1 MDTIIKLIKK
11 YREIL
16 VYGIVGGGTTV
27 INLSAYYLFS
37 SIIGIQYLISNVLAW
52 IVAFAFA
59 FLANKLWVFESKS
72 FQKDLVI
79 KELASFFFARIST
92 GVLDMLLLF
101 VFVDFIGLHPLVS
114 KVIDTAVSSILNYI
128 LSKFWIFNMERKK
141 SSV

>member
-52 IVAFAFA
+52 IAAFAFA

-114 KVIDTAVSSILNYI
+114 KVIDTVISSILNYI